1 MMRKME
7 REKSEARRRLRR
19 GGEIGRKANV
29 KGMLCF
35 SVLYSF
41 FKLLIL
47 NNYSFVDRSY
57 VHLLQSN
64 NSYI

>member
-19 GGEIGRKANV
+19 GGEIGRKRERKANI

-41 FKLLIL
+41 FKLLIFIL
-47 NNYSFVDRSY
+47 AFS
-57 VHLLQSN
+57 
-64 NSYI
+64 

>member
-19 GGEIGRKANV
+19 GGEIGRKRERKANI

-35 SVLYSF
+35 SVIF
-41 FKLLIL
+41 FFQTF
-47 NNYSFVDRSY
+47 NF
-57 VHLLQSN
+57 
-64 NSYI
+64 YIGV

>member
-41 FKLLIL
+41 FKLLIFIL
-47 NNYSFVDRSY
+47 EFS
-57 VHLLQSN
+57 
-64 NSYI
+64 